1 MRTALLPI
9 DAQRN
14 MLEGDLPVP
23 QAEQMRLTLETLLA
37 RARAAGVPVVQVQN
51 DGGAGDPDEPFT
63 RGWEMVLAQV
73 PGEIVVR
80 KRVNDAFLETDLASQ
95 LKDLRVTDVSLAGMQ
110 RKFCIEA
117 TSRGALE
124 HGFAVT
130 LAAGAHTTYDSGQSA
145 QEIAQGVE
153 ESLLTTGV
161 RAVPFAEVQFR

>member
-1 MRTALLPI
+1 MRTALLLI

-63 RGWEMVLAQV
+63 RGWELVLAQ

-95 LKDLRVTDVSLAGMQ
+95 LKALRVTDVILAGMQ
-110 RKFCIEA
+110 SEFCIEA